1 METKILDILKKIF
14 ELEFVS
20 KDISQVNC
28 DKWDSMSHLNLVIE
42 LESNF
47 DIYLE
52 PEEIA
57 KMKSYAEIVRVV
69 STKL

>member
-20 KDISQVNC
+20 KDISQANC